1 MAKFFS
7 TLAVFAGAAIFQ
19 FGMRESQPAAAH
31 GLAQDELDPES
42 ELALDTFFF
51 PHQLPPTVASICIM
65 KSATEAASFSQPPS
79 NASLMTPS
87 DYRLWQLSLNSGQ
100 AARSQANEEVEEAW
114 GYVASGAGE

>member
-1 MAKFFS
+1 MR
-7 TLAVFAGAAIFQ
+7 GAETHNGEVLLDLGSLCRCGHFQ
-19 FGMRESQPAAAH
+19 FGMLESQPVKTSSI
-31 GLAQDELDPES
+31 ES
-42 ELALDTFFF
+42 PNL
-51 PHQLPPTVASICIM
+51 PRPRVHQLPPTVASLCIM